1 MSKMFVSHFSILA
14 WRKGHV
20 MTLKILVNSPWLDF
34 NRKLIINLIW
44 NELKF
49 SKSSRE
55 IASFTCFSH
64 YNLVFSRIRYT
75 IKSNWPW
82 SRLWMM
88 NNLTNMH
95 IKSSPAHIRLERK
108 MTSIIWQKDFSVIV
122 SFSCGQISSFDSRFD
137 GTWILNEKQFRIK
150 IYVFSLKFIIS
161 VKNVEKSGSV
171 SSRVCFIML
180 NSDGWISSEG
190 SNELSLSLIF
200 EAYIQIILVK

>member
-1 MSKMFVSHFSILA
+1 MKFRQIWTENQSIQN
-14 WRKGHV
+14 V
-20 MTLKILVNSPWLDF
+20 
-34 NRKLIINLIW
+34 
-44 NELKF
+44 LKF
-49 SKSSRE
+49 SKSSRD
-55 IASFTCFSH
+55 AAFFTCFSR
-64 YNLVFSRIRYT
+64 YNLVLFRTIKPFQPRSRI
-75 IKSNWPW
+75 
-82 SRLWMM
+82 M
-88 NNLTNMH
+88 NNLTSMH

-190 SNELSLSLIF
+190 SNELS
-200 EAYIQIILVK
+200 

>member
-1 MSKMFVSHFSILA
+1 MHFVWIAIENESY
-14 WRKGHV
+14 
-20 MTLKILVNSPWLDF
+20 LKWAEVFKIITW
-34 NRKLIINLIW
+34 NRLLHMLFALW
-44 NELKF
+44 FGL
-49 SKSSRE
+49 
-55 IASFTCFSH
+55 
-64 YNLVFSRIRYT
+64 LPDT
-75 IKSNWPW
+75 IKSNWPRP
-82 SRLWMM
+82 RLWMM

-137 GTWILNEKQFRIK
+137 GTWILNEKQFRSK
-150 IYVFSLKFIIS
+150 IYVFSWKFIFS
-161 VKNVEKSGSV
+161 VKNVEKSKSV

-200 EAYIQIILVK
+200 EASHIICYILVAY